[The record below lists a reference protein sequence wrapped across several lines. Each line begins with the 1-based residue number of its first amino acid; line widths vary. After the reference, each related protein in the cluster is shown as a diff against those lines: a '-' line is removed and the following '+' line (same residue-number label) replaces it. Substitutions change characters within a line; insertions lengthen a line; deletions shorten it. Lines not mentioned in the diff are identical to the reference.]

1 MKFLFHI
8 LDIYN
13 DAGSEALCSMG
24 QQYMYDEVEGEMNLV
39 FDQLLYMLNR
49 HLYTYYKNLS
59 VFFHED
65 VAFRSLNPFHRFY
78 TRRNEIRLWSKHFS
92 ISKNRVLRISSYE
105 NIHTAR
111 NLELLGRKLN
121 LKKVLNACLERE
133 ITRDLEKCF
142 QDLERGDICGIIRF
156 EGLLNIVKWTH
167 NAITKTL
174 TSGLDKDVAKIHAN
188 MLDYKH
194 LVNAVNESVSISRG
208 SGSGRISTFVI
219 KELYKTLLP
228 NMVYISGKPTDY
240 GDNSKNI
247 CAFVYTTS
255 HGNALNKY
263 TGQKSSKLHR
273 TYEKIKK
280 RRHSNASYEQMDKDA
295 GSMKDVDSHL
305 DEKNNLSHADVSSH
319 FKFGHAAHSDIL
331 EMNYLRC
338 EFFFG
343 EIHTRSL
350 IALNNEMLGGIKA
363 NLMYDTL
370 FKTLGIQMEEK
381 IVPYLKTLLP
391 GIKPVI
397 LPSYAMKTE
406 VNYLAVEATVRGFL
420 RYKEV
425 NHKVFKGI
433 QEIGNALIF
442 FKMLDWSFYN
452 LEYETMDDSVD
463 KTSNF
468 SGFNQTNGT
477 KSSSSKKKKKKNQNS
492 ESHETA
498 YNPSNFY
505 RTFIT
510 LPKDGNNAKRQR
522 KSSTP
527 TPIDTS
533 YLPDIEYP
541 FLKRGL
547 SYIKKSC
554 DKHLQIEKSELKS
567 LPMLFASLMF
577 ILCRPNV
584 GDNSASHDS
593 SNSIQPVDLHEE
605 YGEGL
610 LFGCMAILHILNLK
624 TEFMQK
630 SYNRHIVNVH
640 LSDLACI
647 MKEKETPKKER
658 IEIRRASIGKVDKE
672 TEKEIKAYLSC
683 AKEVEELISMYSEFL
698 DSKFENFNA
707 SEVET
712 EAQLGNLT
720 PKSNS
725 GRINFQSA
733 GKIESESQ
741 RPSEST
747 KVIGSLKEPVC
758 ETNIPNNPT
767 SSPTSFSS
775 RNMAD
780 NSLHIEESGLLNDSV
795 TAKATFVADESNNDE
810 DVRMNMIDKE
820 SAEVDIQGD
829 EQTELD
835 AVCMVYVLYDYVA
848 ENEDELNLNEGD
860 FVKVTELGTEEDMD
874 WWNGYLSQDPGK
886 YGTFP
891 KNYVSLML
899 EFESTKYLIST
910 DTNEVYK
917 MDNIEDCIGI
927 FDDSTYILTDLDGI
941 QKDWS
946 AAILL

>member
-1 MKFLFHI
+1 
-8 LDIYN
+8 
-13 DAGSEALCSMG
+13 
-24 QQYMYDEVEGEMNLV
+24 
-39 FDQLLYMLNR
+39 
-49 HLYTYYKNLS
+49 
-59 VFFHED
+59 
-65 VAFRSLNPFHRFY
+65 
-78 TRRNEIRLWSKHFS
+78 
-92 ISKNRVLRISSYE
+92 
-105 NIHTAR
+105 
-111 NLELLGRKLN
+111 
-121 LKKVLNACLERE
+121 
-133 ITRDLEKCF
+133 
-142 QDLERGDICGIIRF
+142 
-156 EGLLNIVKWTH
+156 
-167 NAITKTL
+167 
-174 TSGLDKDVAKIHAN
+174 

-208 SGSGRISTFVI
+208 SVSGRISTFVI

-228 NMVYISGKPTDY
+228 NMVYISGKPMDY
-240 GDNSKNI
+240 GDKSKNT

-263 TGQKSSKLHR
+263 TGQKSSKLHKA
-273 TYEKIKK
+273 YEKIKK
-280 RRHSNASYEQMDKDA
+280 RRHSNVSNEQIGKDA
-295 GSMKDVDSHL
+295 GSMKDVDNHFN
-305 DEKNNLSHADVSSH
+305 DENTLSHADISSH
-319 FKFGHAAHSDIL
+319 FKFGHAAHSNIL

-350 IALNNEMLGGIKA
+350 IALNNEMLGGRKA

-370 FKTLGIQMEEK
+370 YKTLGIQMEEK

-406 VNYLAVEATVRGFL
+406 VNYLAVEATVKGFL

-442 FKMLDWSFYN
+442 LKMLDWSFYN

-468 SGFNQTNGT
+468 NDFNKRGGN
-477 KSSSSKKKKKKNQNS
+477 KSSSSKKKKNQDFQS
-492 ESHETA
+492 DEGA
-498 YNPSNFY
+498 YNPRKFY
-505 RTFIT
+505 NTFIC
-510 LPKDGNNAKRQR
+510 LPKSGDNVKRQR

-547 SYIKKSC
+547 SYVKKSC
-554 DKHLQIEKSELKS
+554 NKHLQIEKPELKS

-630 SYNRHIVNVH
+630 SYNRHIINVH
-640 LSDLACI
+640 LSDQACI
-647 MKEKETPKKER
+647 IREKETPKKER
-658 IEIRRASIGKVDKE
+658 IKNRRTSIGKVDEE
-672 TEKEIKAYLSC
+672 TEKEIKAYLSS

-707 SEVET
+707 SVIET
-712 EAQLGNLT
+712 ETQLGNLT
-720 PKSNS
+720 PKSIS
-725 GRINFQSA
+725 ERINFPSTE
-733 GKIESESQ
+733 KIDSESQ
-741 RPSEST
+741 RPSTSAE
-747 KVIGSLKEPVC
+747 VIGSLKEPVR
-758 ETNIPNNPT
+758 ETYTPNNPT
-767 SSPTSFSS
+767 SLPTSSSS

-780 NSLHIEESGLLNDSV
+780 NTLHIEESGLLNDSV

-810 DVRMNMIDKE
+810 DVPMNMIDE
-820 SAEVDIQGD
+820 DSLRVANSAKCSSRY
-829 EQTELD
+829 TRR
-835 AVCMVYVLYDYVA
+835 
-848 ENEDELNLNEGD
+848 
-860 FVKVTELGTEEDMD
+860 
-874 WWNGYLSQDPGK
+874 
-886 YGTFP
+886 
-891 KNYVSLML
+891 
-899 EFESTKYLIST
+899 
-910 DTNEVYK
+910 
-917 MDNIEDCIGI
+917 
-927 FDDSTYILTDLDGI
+927 
-941 QKDWS
+941 
-946 AAILL
+946 